1 MRGQKLF
8 IRPIESDDSE
18 AVQRFLEKESGAQAI
33 LPPPAA
39 GNPAPAQLGLLGK
52 LVGELVAVAEIRL
65 TSDAIQID
73 NVIVAR
79 ELRRKRIGRVMLDEI
94 ERLAEKLD
102 RNRLIVGEPGAA
114 DEFFRRTGFERE
126 GARWIR
132 YVRFQ
137 GAQRASR

>member
-18 AVQRFLEKESGAQAI
+18 AVQSFLERESGGQPI
-33 LPPPAA
+33 LPARTP
-39 GNPAPAQLGLLGK
+39 GNPAPSQVGLLGK
-52 LVGELVAVAEIRL
+52 LVGELVAVAAIRL

-102 RNRLIVGEPGAA
+102 RNRLIVGEPGTA

-132 YVRFQ
+132 YVGFQ